1 MPTPPGP
8 DMSPDQQYGVI
19 EQRFRNIEGQV
30 TDLKSSLSSQ
40 IASIAAKMD
49 ERSKPQWQLMV
60 SAIGVMMTILIA
72 LGALI
77 YMPIKAEQVKT
88 DTEITRL
95 REALVPRGEHDSRNM
110 AFLAANEKM
119 ANAISRMND
128 ALVSKAEV
136 EDKFKAY
143 GLRRDDFQKNTDT
156 TIARLQRDLD
166 EIQKGIVPRGEH
178 DKIWRGFEQRDADLQ
193 RQLDETKK
201 AYTDTFSLRDAL
213 MLMQKRIDSL
223 EATPPARR

>member
-1 MPTPPGP
+1 
-8 DMSPDQQYGVI
+8 MSPDQQYGVI

-72 LGALI
+72 LGGLI
-77 YMPIKAEQVKT
+77 YMPIKTDQLKNEQ
-88 DTEITRL
+88 EILKL
-95 REALVPRGEHDSRNM
+95 REQIVPRGEHDSRQM
-110 AFLAANEKM
+110 TIAQMNEKM
-119 ANAISRMND
+119 AAAIAKLND
-128 ALVSKAEV
+128 QTITKLEV
-136 EDKFKAY
+136 DDKFKAY
-143 GLRRDDFQKNTDT
+143 GARRDDFQKTTDNQ
-156 TIARLQRDLD
+156 ISRLQRDLD

-213 MLMQKRIDSL
+213 QLIQKRIDTIES
-223 EATPPARR
+223 TPPARR

>member
-1 MPTPPGP
+1 
-8 DMSPDQQYGVI
+8 MSPDQQYGVI

-40 IASIAAKMD
+40 IATIAAKLD
-49 ERSKPQWQLMV
+49 ERGKPQWQLMV

-77 YMPIKAEQVKT
+77 YMPIKAEQLKT

-95 REALVPRGEHDSRNM
+95 REQVVPRSEHDSRNM
-110 AFLAANEKM
+110 AFISANEKL
-119 ANAISRMND
+119 ANAIARLDSLT
-128 ALVSKAEV
+128 ASKAEV

-143 GLRRDDFQKNTDT
+143 GLRRDDFQKTTDNA
-156 TIARLQRDLD
+156 IARLQRDLD
-166 EIQKGIVPRGEH
+166 ELQKEIVPRGEH

-193 RQLDETKK
+193 RQIDETKK
-201 AYTDTFSLRDAL
+201 AYEGTFSLRDAL
-213 MLMQKRIDSL
+213 QLMQKRIDSL
-223 EATPPARR
+223 ESTPSGKR

>member
-1 MPTPPGP
+1 
-8 DMSPDQQYGVI
+8 MSPDQQYGVI

-72 LGALI
+72 LGSLV
-77 YMPIKAEQVKT
+77 YMPIRADQMKNDQ
-88 DTEITRL
+88 EILKIRDQ
-95 REALVPRGEHDSRNM
+95 LVPRTEHDSRQLQITAM
-110 AFLAANEKM
+110 NEKM
-119 ANAISRMND
+119 ANAISRLNETSTTKMD
-128 ALVSKAEV
+128 IDDRL
-136 EDKFKAY
+136 KAY
-143 GLRRDDFQKNTDT
+143 GARRDDFQKATDDR
-156 TIARLQRDLD
+156 IARIVKDID
-166 EIQKGIVPRGEH
+166 EINKAIVPRGEH

-193 RQLDETKK
+193 RQLDETKR

-213 MLMQKRIDSL
+213 QLIQKRIDAI
-223 EATPPARR
+223 ETAPPSRK